1 MDGDLTIQQTAALTG
16 LSAHTLR
23 YYERVGL
30 VNPVHRAPSRH
41 RRYSAGDLDWIE
53 FLNRLRA
60 TGMPIRHMQQFAALR
75 RRGDT
80 TVHERRVLLEA
91 HRQVVDERLHEL
103 AVALGTIDEKI
114 QVYKEIE
121 AHSATDTRG
130 NPSAADTRGDT
141 VHAGT
146 R

>member
-1 MDGDLTIQQTAALTG
+1 MGGVLTIQQAAALTG

-30 VNPVHRAPSRH
+30 LDPVDRAPSRH
-41 RRYSAGDLDWIE
+41 RRYSTADLAWIE

-60 TGMPIRHMQQFAALR
+60 TGMPIRQMQQFAALR
-75 RRGDT
+75 RQGDRT
-80 TVHERRVLLEA
+80 AHQRRVLLEA
-91 HRQVVDERLHEL
+91 HQQAVEERLHEL
-103 AVALGTIDEKI
+103 AAALRAIEEKVQI
-114 QVYKEIE
+114 YKDMEE
-121 AHSATDTRG
+121 HSAPD
-130 NPSAADTRGDT
+130 SRGDA